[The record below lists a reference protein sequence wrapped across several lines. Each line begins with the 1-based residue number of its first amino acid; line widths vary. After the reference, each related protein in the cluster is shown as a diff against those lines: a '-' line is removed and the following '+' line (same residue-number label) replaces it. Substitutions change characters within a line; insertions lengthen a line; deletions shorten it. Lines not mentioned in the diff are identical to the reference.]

1 MNDTDLSF
9 DVDLPNK
16 FRIEV
21 TQNYEDANW
30 YLCVYDNNSEHFD
43 SYACGNRIQIFNII
57 EKTSKE
63 EMIEY
68 D

>member
-1 MNDTDLSF
+1 MNDNDLSF

-21 TQNYEDANW
+21 TQNYEGANW
-30 YLCVYDNNSEHFD
+30 YLCVFDNNDEHFG
-43 SYACGNRIQIFNII
+43 SYYCDNEIQVFII
-57 EKTSKE
+57 IRAFSKE
-63 EMIEY
+63 EMIEE